1 MFNLKDMKKLA
12 LGILI
17 FSLVLLSLASSVS
30 AKTLVSGITYNS
42 NFGATLADASV
53 KVECAG
59 GLTKNTVSLNG
70 GIYGVAFDA
79 DECSKTSTI
88 KVSASKGNLAGNAQG
103 GIVACNGCD
112 EAYLS
117 IVNVV
122 LTEQPQPP
130 AGDEGDGG
138 NEEDE
143 GGDYFYLCGNGLCDS
158 GENNN
163 LCPQDCKLIE
173 NEAQKTSL
181 STGSSEPEQGEE
193 GGNAGITGAAIGG
206 GAAGMIIPIIFIL
219 AIILISVIIFV
230 IRKRR

>member
-1 MFNLKDMKKLA
+1 MFNLKSMKKQT

-130 AGDEGDGG
+130 AED
-138 NEEDE
+138 EEDE
-143 GGDYFYLCGNGLCDS
+143 DDDGRGGYFYLCGNGLCDS